1 MTAHLYWNAS
11 DRNVVNKK
19 INNVGSNMTVHFKD
33 ESDVINPTIYLSRTV
48 NINNANYIYI
58 SSPFNRYYFIES
70 VTVENQR
77 YVVQC
82 HVDVL
87 YTYRST
93 IERQKAIIKRNARH
107 YNMYLDDDVFQLDS
121 RKRIWTKYFNGGFLS
136 NGNHGNKIAENIIV
150 LNGGGANQ

>member
-77 YVVQC
+77 YIVEC

-87 YTYRST
+87 YTYAET
-93 IERQKAIIKRNARH
+93 IKRQKAIIKRNTYH

-121 RKRIWTKYFNGGFLS
+121 RKRIWTKKFTGGFLS
-136 NGNHGNKIAENIIV
+136 NGNDGNKISENILV